1 MRFRNKAAFEY
12 IVKNELWYTEGLRD
26 AFTIGK
32 PIVFPTDA
40 IEIKA
45 NWVPITAAQKSRY
58 HWNFDT
64 NGKLY
69 GLVALHISSK
79 VLPNWFWA
87 TFEWV
92 DNPGRSDYIGSRD
105 QFGVAYPRTNPRPG
119 EPYDP
124 RVQNP
129 FDGGTGKIYPPG
141 KVTDALLKLFSDAG
155 FSKEWTAEWTNY
167 RLKGSQVDFA
177 DATGVPILLGNSVT
191 EAGFVPSASCITCHA
206 RATINAQGVLSPQA
220 GFKSTPLSPVLP
232 GLAGVS
238 VPVPNE
244 SYNGYPK
251 PSWFWQITDA
261 QATLQNLQVDF
272 VWSFRHAKSLNPAN
286 N

>member
-1 MRFRNKAAFEY
+1 M
-12 IVKNELWYTEGLRD
+12 
-26 AFTIGK
+26 
-32 PIVFPTDA
+32 
-40 IEIKA
+40 
-45 NWVPITAAQKSRY
+45 
-58 HWNFDT
+58 
-64 NGKLY
+64 
-69 GLVALHISSK
+69 
-79 VLPNWFWA
+79 
-87 TFEWV
+87 
-92 DNPGRSDYIGSRD
+92 
-105 QFGVAYPRTNPRPG
+105 
-119 EPYDP
+119 
-124 RVQNP
+124 QNP

-155 FSKEWTAEWTNY
+155 LAEEWTAEWTNY

>member
-1 MRFRNKAAFEY
+1 MKTQKPVWPTLGKARPMRLKPRALALFSHEALTGTGERVIQVRPINPAEASEVRFRNKAAFEY

-92 DNPGRSDYIGSRD
+92 DNPGRSDYIGSRPIWRGLSAD
-105 QFGVAYPRTNPRPG
+105 QP
-119 EPYDP
+119 
-124 RVQNP
+124 
-129 FDGGTGKIYPPG
+129 PPG
-141 KVTDALLKLFSDAG
+141 
-155 FSKEWTAEWTNY
+155 
-167 RLKGSQVDFA
+167 
-177 DATGVPILLGNSVT
+177 
-191 EAGFVPSASCITCHA
+191 
-206 RATINAQGVLSPQA
+206 
-220 GFKSTPLSPVLP
+220 
-232 GLAGVS
+232 
-238 VPVPNE
+238 
-244 SYNGYPK
+244 
-251 PSWFWQITDA
+251 
-261 QATLQNLQVDF
+261 
-272 VWSFRHAKSLNPAN
+272 
-286 N
+286 